1 MDSYG
6 PLCTLFY
13 DLDKPQAPPVAFK
26 YYLARAREA
35 GGRVLEP
42 MCGSGRFLL
51 PLLRAGVDIEG
62 FDASLAMLAACRRHA
77 DRQNLH
83 PVLYHQFMEQL
94 DLPHRF
100 RMAFIPSGSIGLLSS
115 DQSLQLGLVQVRR
128 HLEPGSSLL
137 LEIISSSDDDA
148 SDPAG
153 ERDVESRS
161 VRVDDE
167 RTIVFRCKERSSDD
181 PSVVY
186 LSGRYEEMRGD
197 EVISSETESIRLRKH
212 SAQQILALL
221 DAAGYVHSRV
231 LDSDELSWLRASGCM
246 LVQARSKD

>member
-13 DLDKPQAPPVAFK
+13 DLDKPQPPPAAFEF
-26 YYLARAREA
+26 YLARAREA

-62 FDASLAMLAACRRHA
+62 FDASLAMLAACRLQA

-115 DQSLQLGLVQVRR
+115 DQALQLGLVQLRR
-128 HLEPGSSLL
+128 HLEPGSELL
-137 LEIISSSDDDA
+137 LEIISFSDEDA
-148 SDPAG
+148 SDPTA
-153 ERDVESRS
+153 ERDVECRS

-167 RTIVFRCKERSSDD
+167 RTIIFRCTEMPSAD
-181 PSVVY
+181 PRAVH

-212 SAQQILALL
+212 SAQEMRALL

-231 LDSDELSWLRASGCM
+231 FDGDELTWLRESGCL
-246 LVQARSKD
+246 LVQARSDD